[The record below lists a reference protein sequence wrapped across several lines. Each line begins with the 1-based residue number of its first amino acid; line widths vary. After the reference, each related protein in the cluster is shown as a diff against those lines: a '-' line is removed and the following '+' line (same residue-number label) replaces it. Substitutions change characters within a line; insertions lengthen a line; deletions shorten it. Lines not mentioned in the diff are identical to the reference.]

1 MRKSPQ
7 QERSRQMIDTLIE
20 ATERCIIEK
29 GLDFTT
35 TSRIAELANVSV
47 GSLYQYFSSKEE
59 LIEALMNKM
68 ADDIGVG
75 LKKLPIN
82 ELSSLRSLITG
93 AIHFGF
99 TMLNSRNGLYLELAR
114 NWHRLPT
121 DKVANALQQHFLELS
136 RIYFLKYYREYP
148 IEDLEIR
155 IFIIVNSTIFT
166 MVRLISQ
173 NNPMWQE
180 NDIENGLIEMILA
193 YLQSNPEPQKLNH

>member
-1 MRKSPQ
+1 MRKTPK
-7 QERSRQMIDTLIE
+7 QERSRQMIDTLID
-20 ATERCIIEK
+20 ATARCIIEK

-47 GSLYQYFSSKEE
+47 GSLYQYFSSKEA
-59 LIEALMNKM
+59 LIEALMNNM
-68 ADDIGVG
+68 ASDIGKG
-75 LKKLPIN
+75 LQRLPIS
-82 ELSSLRSLITG
+82 ETSTLRDLVTG
-93 AIHFGF
+93 AIHYGF

-114 NWHRLPT
+114 NCHRLPT

-148 IEDLEIR
+148 IENLKVR

-173 NNPMWQE
+173 ENSMWRE
-180 NDIENGLIEMILA
+180 EDVENGLIEMILA
-193 YLQSNPEPQKLNH
+193 YLQTKTTAA